1 MKFSKKNYNRGS
13 FSRNLPHKQVQTMNF
28 QKVTYSIP
36 WNLAL
41 ITIGA
46 FITCLGLKC
55 VIIPHGMI
63 TGGFS
68 GLGILALY
76 YTDQFTPGIW
86 YLILNLPVFI
96 LGWKLISKRFLMY
109 SFFGMLILTVLMDM
123 ISYTAP
129 INDPWL
135 AALAGGALVG
145 GGAGLIFRSLGSGG
159 GNDIISIILNQKFG
173 IRIGTYNFLFN
184 LLLFVFS
191 FGTMD
196 TDLILY
202 SVANSYIVS
211 QVMEY
216 TMGLFNERKMIIII
230 SNSPRC
236 ISDHIM
242 KRLRRGVTFLKG
254 EGGYTGKERNV
265 ILTVANPFQLK
276 RIEEIVFQEDPN
288 AFVITGN
295 TFNVLGKGFSQRKIY

>member
-1 MKFSKKNYNRGS
+1 
-13 FSRNLPHKQVQTMNF
+13 
-28 QKVTYSIP
+28 
-36 WNLAL
+36 AL
-41 ITIGA
+41 IVS
-46 FITCLGLKC
+46 LGLKS

-63 TGGFS
+63 TGGVA

-76 YTDQFTPGIW
+76 YSGYFTPGIW
-86 YLILNLPVFI
+86 YLILNLPVFF
-96 LGWKLISKRFLMY
+96 LGWKLISKRFLLY
-109 SFFGMLILTVLMDM
+109 SLYGMLILTLLMDM
-123 ISYTAP
+123 VSYTAH
-129 INDPWL
+129 IQDPWL

-145 GGAGLIFRSLGSGG
+145 AGSGLIFRSLGSAG

-184 LLLFVFS
+184 LLLFAFS

-202 SVANSYIVS
+202 SIANSYIVS

-216 TMGLFNERKMIIII
+216 TMALFNERKMIIII
-230 SNSPRC
+230 SNHPRK
-236 ISDHIM
+236 IAEHIM
-242 KRLRRGVTFLKG
+242 KRLHRGVTFLKG
-254 EGGYTGKERNV
+254 EGGYTGQERNV

-295 TFNVLGKGFSQRKIY
+295 TFNVLGKGFSQRKLY